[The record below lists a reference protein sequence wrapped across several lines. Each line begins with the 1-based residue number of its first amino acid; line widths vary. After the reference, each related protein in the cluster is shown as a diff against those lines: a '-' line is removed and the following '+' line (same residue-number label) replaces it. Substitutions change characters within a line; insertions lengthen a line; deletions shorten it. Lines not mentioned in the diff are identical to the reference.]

1 MVVFRFLSC
10 PFLWTARTW
19 YSHTENPAAAPAA
32 AAVAPVVAAPL
43 VLPKKEEE
51 ENESINDDDDDSSAP
66 SVWSESRGSQA
77 DSVVD
82 ENATPTSAMMGS
94 SLAAM
99 GVASSVATNLYEKK
113 TTGKEEVEDLEN
125 IKAEIK
131 SLVESTAPGKS
142 AEELLSAYG
151 GKEEE
156 LLAHLRRLE
165 KETKR

>member
-1 MVVFRFLSC
+1 
-10 PFLWTARTW
+10 
-19 YSHTENPAAAPAA
+19 
-32 AAVAPVVAAPL
+32 
-43 VLPKKEEE
+43 
-51 ENESINDDDDDSSAP
+51 
-66 SVWSESRGSQA
+66 
-77 DSVVD
+77 
-82 ENATPTSAMMGS
+82 MMGS

-113 TTGKEEVEDLEN
+113 TTGKEEVEEEKLDLET